1 MKTCYK
7 CKKEIRINKIVGR
20 KDVCP
25 FCQADLRCCL
35 HCRHYDLSL
44 YNQCRESQA
53 DRVLDKERSNF
64 CDYFSFWDSRA
75 DDRTKN
81 SKETARDK
89 LEALF
94 KK

>member
-7 CKKEIRINKIVGR
+7 CKKQVRFDKILGR

-35 HCRHYDLSL
+35 NCRYYDQKL
-44 YNQCRESQA
+44 YNHCRESQA

-64 CDYFSFWDSRA
+64 CEYFSFNECRPDLKSQK
-75 DDRTKN
+75 DQ
-81 SKETARDK
+81 ETTRDK
-89 LEALF
+89 LEGLF